1 MNATRP
7 EADFEY
13 SRGQELSED
22 DFDRGAGLRGRSED
36 RPGRAFAIALLVGGL
51 GGAILLLVAEFTP
64 LLTIHSSLL
73 ATPIKTVNTGS
84 HHGYALIPVALLAAV
99 FTVIA
104 WRTRSRPALFG
115 LGAMGI
121 VALLIAL
128 LGDLPDAQARGLVN
142 TAGHLAI
149 ATDKPSTGF
158 YLETLGAV
166 VLLLTAAGGLLLA
179 PTRARRRPRARRAGP
194 TTSGS
199 APSEGPTISG

>member
-1 MNATRP
+1 M
-7 EADFEY
+7 
-13 SRGQELSED
+13 
-22 DFDRGAGLRGRSED
+22 
-36 RPGRAFAIALLVGGL
+36 VGGL

-64 LLTIHSSLL
+64 LFSVHSSLL
-73 ATPIKTVNTGS
+73 TAPVRTVNTGS
-84 HHGYALIPVALLAAV
+84 HHGYALIPVAVLAAV

-104 WRTRSRPALFG
+104 WRTRSRAALLG
-115 LGAMGI
+115 LGVMGL

-128 LGDLPDAQARGLVN
+128 LGDLPDAQAKGLVN

-158 YLETLGAV
+158 YLETLGAM

-179 PTRARRRPRARRAGP
+179 PTPVRRRPRARRARP

-199 APSEGPTISG
+199 GSRAGRNPWPGMNRRGRGDGT

>member
-13 SRGQELSED
+13 SRGEELSED
-22 DFDRGAGLRGRSED
+22 DFDRGAGHRGRSAG
-36 RPGRAFAIALLVGGL
+36 RPGRAYAIALLVGGL
-51 GGAILLLVAEFTP
+51 AGAILLLVAEFTP
-64 LLTIHSSLL
+64 LLSVHSSLL
-73 ATPIKTVNTGS
+73 AAPIKTVNTGS
-84 HHGYALIPVALLAAV
+84 HQGYALIPVAVLAAA
-99 FTVIA
+99 FTAIA
-104 WRTRSRPALFG
+104 WRTRSRAALLG

-142 TAGHLAI
+142 TGGHLAI

-158 YLETLGAV
+158 FLETLGAV

-179 PTRARRRPRARRAGP
+179 PPPARRRPRARSAGP
-194 TTSGS
+194 TTSG
-199 APSEGPTISG
+199 

>member
-13 SRGQELSED
+13 SRGQQLSGD
-22 DFDRGAGLRGRSED
+22 DFDRGAGLRGR
-36 RPGRAFAIALLVGGL
+36 PGGVYSIALLVGGL

-64 LLTIHSSLL
+64 LLSVHSSLL
-73 ATPIKTVNTGS
+73 TAPVRTVNTGS
-84 HHGYALIPVALLAAV
+84 HHGYALIPVAVLAVV

-104 WRTRSRPALFG
+104 WRTRSRAALLG
-115 LGAMGI
+115 LGAMGL

-128 LGDLPDAQARGLVN
+128 LGDLPDAQAKGLVN
-142 TAGHLAI
+142 AAGHLAI

-158 YLETLGAV
+158 YLETLGAM

-179 PTRARRRPRARRAGP
+179 PAPVRRPPRARRARP

-199 APSEGPTISG
+199 

>member
-13 SRGQELSED
+13 SRGQELSGD
-22 DFDRGAGLRGRSED
+22 DFDRGTGLRGRSAG
-36 RPGRAFAIALLVGGL
+36 RPGGAYATALVMGGL

-64 LLTIHSSLL
+64 LLSIHSSLL
-73 ATPIKTVNTGS
+73 TDPVKTVNTGS

-104 WRTRSRPALFG
+104 WRTRSRSALLG

-128 LGDLPDAQARGLVN
+128 LGDLPDAQAKGLVN

-166 VLLLTAAGGLLLA
+166 VLLLTAVGALLLA
-179 PTRARRRPRARRAGP
+179 PSPVGRRPRARRARP
-194 TTSGS
+194 TPSG
-199 APSEGPTISG
+199 